1 MLKKT
6 TDRDYQSPLTEI
18 LTMNALG
25 ILCESMTEGEGNAEG
40 FTEDSE
46 IYGW

>member
-1 MLKKT
+1 MVKKT
-6 TDRDYQSPLTEI
+6 SDMDYQSPLAEI
-18 LTMNALG
+18 LAMNALG
-25 ILCESMTEGEGNAEG
+25 ILCESMKEGDGNAEG